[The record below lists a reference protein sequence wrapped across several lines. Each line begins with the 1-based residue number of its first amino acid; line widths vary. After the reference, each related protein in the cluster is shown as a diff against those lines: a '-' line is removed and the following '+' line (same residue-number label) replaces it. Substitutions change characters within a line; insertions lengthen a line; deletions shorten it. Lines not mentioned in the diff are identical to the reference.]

1 MRRRGEIEQVGMG
14 CVCFG
19 VVRRVRWS
27 GCVAPLVVLVGVF
40 VCMVGLLAVAAG
52 AADSCLNARF
62 RTGASAGLPDCRAY
76 ELVTPVDKGRT
87 QALTFTESAKVLAS
101 GDGEKIALEA
111 TVPFGPNPSLGGARA
126 VFSRTVAGWEM
137 GSAVATGASEHI
149 IRMEQLFSPDL
160 SQIAIESETGLN
172 FVERSPDIAFE
183 VGPVGGPYALVASIP
198 REDANGRTVFIGA
211 SADFGHV
218 LFVSV
223 DHELPLSGVE
233 GAAAEATDGG
243 AYNLYD
249 WSGGRLHLVNV
260 KQNGSPLA
268 NPCGA
273 TLGAESTVTSTAVH
287 AVSVDGSKVFFTV
300 PSPAPQVSGP
310 GCEEPPRLFMRVDGG
325 EPVEVSAPEPG
336 VEVGTVGNPML
347 PVRYNYAS
355 PDGSKVFF
363 NTEMA
368 LTSDDTSK
376 ANKLFEYDTEAPEGK
391 RLKRIAAGV
400 PATSGIGLE
409 HSQGFFFSEDG
420 SVVYV
425 ESLLGGEFLEIF
437 RYETST
443 GKRTF
448 VALAHNG
455 HGEGEP
461 SYSTPDGEFFLFTSK
476 SVLNPFEPRGSGSQ
490 HGGKGPNELYRYDH
504 ANGSVMCVTCGD
516 GDAPAQGEVIGPF
529 STVLETKDEAPPFW
543 TQISDDGQ
551 RVFFQTTAHLVPQ
564 DTNSTETNPHL
575 RLDTGLDVYEWEAK
589 GVEEA
594 PGVFCGGVF
603 GCTHLLSAG
612 EDVGPSRFLGASGS
626 GRDVFFESAA
636 ELAPQDVDE
645 FPDIYDARVG
655 GGFAPPPSSLE
666 CLSCQ
671 GVGSPPPLF
680 SVPASVSFVGA
691 GNPATHVVEEK
702 PRSKKV
708 KKKGKGRSRVRG
720 KRGRGRGLRVGGR
733 GGGLVRV
740 VGGGGA

>member
-1 MRRRGEIEQVGMG
+1 MRRWDEIEQVGMG

-19 VVRRVRWS
+19 VVGRVRWS

-40 VCMVGLLAVAAG
+40 VCTVGLLAGAAG

-62 RTGASAGLPDCRAY
+62 RSGVSAGLPDCRAY

-87 QALTFTESAKVLAS
+87 QALTFTESAKVIAS
-101 GDGEKIALEA
+101 GDGERIALEA

-126 VFSRTVAGWEM
+126 VFSRSTGAGWEM
-137 GSAVATGASEHI
+137 DSAVAPGAGGHI
-149 IRMEQLFSPDL
+149 IRMEELFSPDL
-160 SQIAIESETGLN
+160 SQITIQSETGLN
-172 FVERSPDIAFE
+172 VVERSPDIAFE

-198 REDANGRTVFIGA
+198 REEANGGGTHFLGA

-233 GAAAEATDGG
+233 GAAAVATDGG

-273 TLGAESTVTSTAVH
+273 TLGAVNGETSTAVH
-287 AVSVDGSKVFFTV
+287 AVSGDGSKVFFTV
-300 PSPAPQVSGP
+300 PSQAPQVSGP
-310 GCEEPPRLFMRVDGG
+310 GCEELARLFMRVGDG
-325 EPVEVSAPEPG
+325 EPVEVSASEPG
-336 VEVGTVGNPML
+336 VEVGTAGNPIAS
-347 PVRYNYAS
+347 VRYNYAS

-368 LTSDDTSK
+368 LTSDDASK

-391 RLKRIAAGV
+391 RLKRIADSV
-400 PATSGIGLE
+400 PAVTGVGPE
-409 HSQGFFFSEDG
+409 GFKGFFFSEDG

-425 ESLLGGEFLEIF
+425 ESLLGGELLEIS
-437 RYETST
+437 RYETGT

-455 HGEGEP
+455 HGEHEP
-461 SYSTPDGEFFLFTSK
+461 SYSTPNGEFFLFTSK

-490 HGGKGPNELYRYDH
+490 QGGKGPNELYRYDH
-504 ANGSVMCVTCGD
+504 ASGGVMCVTCGA
-516 GDAPAQGEVIGPF
+516 GDAPAQGEIIGPV
-529 STVLETKDEAPPFW
+529 STIFAKNKDEVPPFW
-543 TQISDDGQ
+543 TQISGDGQ
-551 RVFFQTTAHLVPQ
+551 RVFFQTTARLVPQ
-564 DTNSTETNPHL
+564 DTNSTETDLFNL
-575 RLDTGLDVYEWEAK
+575 RLDTGLDVYEWEAR

-655 GGFAPPPSSLE
+655 GGFAPPPSPLE

-708 KKKGKGRSRVRG
+708 KKKKKKKLRTKVKTKS
-720 KRGRGRGLRVGGR
+720 GRGRG
-733 GGGLVRV
+733 GLVRL
-740 VGGGGA
+740 GGGGA